1 MRLHLPKG
9 LLAALLA
16 ACFALPAGAEITT
29 TPLTSLEVDGVTL
42 PTGTYKQVTT
52 DNANSMTNLES
63 ADVTF
68 FKSNG
73 TGDANQRFK
82 VTSAEQVSSAGTLV
96 VAEAT
101 VDGATSK
108 TSAGQL
114 YFSRWVG
121 GNPGYD
127 DSPLTISNDIIIGS
141 TASECALRFSDSN
154 QASRPITLTGNIT
167 LAQDA
172 KICIDGTT
180 SYAYMTGNI
189 NGTNKTLTI
198 LKPGGNV
205 SDGGTLTLGDGT
217 TGKTLTLG
225 GLTMSN
231 KTSVVMNYKDATI
244 GTLKLESTADT
255 PFSIT
260 GGHTEVTGAITIKNG
275 KQITVASGA
284 TLTHD
289 GFSYDGSTIATPTAG
304 TALSLYGN
312 ATVTGGTL
320 TQKENSS
327 GESFKGIGAT
337 LSNVKL
343 VNTSGLELRLNSKAT
358 LSAIDIGGKLQVNSK
373 TTVSGATN
381 VSGTVEVTS
390 GIEFTMGNSAT
401 LSGTGTLKNSGG
413 TLTLTNGSRFSGTL
427 ESAGGSL
434 SVSGGLGSLKAVKAS
449 DGATLIL
456 SGPEATSSISI
467 EEVVIAG
474 EAWIT
479 ACNEKYDPIEVEATK
494 VQIGAG
500 GGSLS
505 GSLSITAGGTLTL
518 DASAGAT
525 SEQGGTKGLAT
536 TGSLTLGSG
545 LTLDLLNLGKLTTND
560 SLKLFSGVTSLTFTQ
575 LNETGVG
582 PSTTKTDA
590 ITIEDKL
597 DASTVFS
604 GLGKDDFWLTYTGT
618 ADGGIVALVAQ
629 RDVPEPTTAT
639 LSLLALMGLAAR
651 RRRKA

>member
-1 MRLHLPKG
+1 MT
-9 LLAALLA
+9 
-16 ACFALPAGAEITT
+16 ALPTAT
-29 TPLTSLEVDGVTL
+29 
-42 PTGTYKQVTT
+42 
-52 DNANSMTNLES
+52 
-63 ADVTF
+63 VTF
-68 FKSNG
+68 LKATGNKNSN
-73 TGDANQRFK
+73 NEWLSRFK

-101 VDGATSK
+101 IDGASST
-108 TSAGQL
+108 TPAGQL
-114 YFSRWVG
+114 YFSRWDSSTE
-121 GNPGYD
+121 PGKAI
-127 DSPLTISNDIIIGS
+127 DSPLTISNDIIIGRSES
-141 TASECALRFSDSN
+141 TCALRFSDSN

-172 KICIDGTT
+172 SIGIDNTT
-180 SYAYMTGNI
+180 VYAYMTGNI
-189 NGTNKTLTI
+189 KGTNKTLTI
-198 LKPGGNV
+198 CKPYGPP
-205 SDGGTLTLGDGT
+205 DGGTLTLGDGT

-225 GLTMSN
+225 GLTMTS

-260 GGHTEVTGAITIKNG
+260 GGHTKVIGDITIKND
-275 KQITVASGA
+275 KQITVSSGA

-289 GFSYDGSTIATPTAG
+289 GFSYDGSTIKTPTAG
-304 TALSLYGN
+304 TALSLFSN

-320 TQKENSS
+320 TQNENSS
-327 GESFKGIGAT
+327 GESFKTIKAT

-343 VNTSGLELRLNSKAT
+343 VNKYGLELRLETNAE
-358 LSAIDIGGKLQVNSK
+358 LSAIDIGGKLQVDSE

-390 GIEFTMGNSAT
+390 GNKFMMGNSAT

-413 TLTLTNGSRFSGTL
+413 TLTLTNGSGFSGTL
-427 ESAGGSL
+427 ESAGGELSL
-434 SVSGGLGSLKAVKAS
+434 SGGLGSLKAVKAN
-449 DGATLIL
+449 DGAKLRL
-456 SGPEATSSISI
+456 QGFEEASSISI
-467 EEVVIAG
+467 KEVVIAG
-474 EAWIT
+474 GASIT
-479 ACNEKYDPIEVEATK
+479 ACNEGLKPIEIEAAK
-494 VQIGAG
+494 IQIGAG
-500 GGSLS
+500 GGSLY
-505 GSLSITAGGTLTL
+505 GNLSISSGGNLGISSGGTLTL
-518 DASAGAT
+518 DASAGTA
-525 SEQGGTKGLAT
+525 GTGLAT

-545 LTLDLLNLGKLTTND
+545 LTLNLLNLGKLTTDD

-582 PSTTKTDA
+582 TSTTTTDA

-604 GLGKDDFWLTYTGT
+604 GLGKDDFLLTYTGGT
-618 ADGGIVALVAQ
+618 GVGDGIVALVAQ

>member
-1 MRLHLPKG
+1 MT
-9 LLAALLA
+9 
-16 ACFALPAGAEITT
+16 ALPTAT
-29 TPLTSLEVDGVTL
+29 
-42 PTGTYKQVTT
+42 
-52 DNANSMTNLES
+52 
-63 ADVTF
+63 VTF
-68 FKSNG
+68 LKATGNKNSN
-73 TGDANQRFK
+73 NEWLSRFK

-101 VDGATSK
+101 IDGASST
-108 TSAGQL
+108 TPAGQL
-114 YFSRWVG
+114 YFSRWV
-121 GNPGYD
+121 
-127 DSPLTISNDIIIGS
+127 DSNIKYNDTPLTISNDIIIGRSES
-141 TASECALRFSDSN
+141 TCALRFSDSDKE
-154 QASRPITLTGNIT
+154 SRPITLTGNIT

-172 KICIDGTT
+172 KIGVDQTT
-180 SYAYMTGNI
+180 VYAYMTGNI
-189 NGTNKTLTI
+189 NGAGKTLSI
-198 LKPGGNV
+198 VKPDPYSKN
-205 SDGGTLTLGDGT
+205 GGTLTLGNGSTD
-217 TGKTLTLG
+217 KTLTLG
-225 GLTMSN
+225 GLTMSDQ
-231 KTSVVMNYKDATI
+231 TSVVMNYKEATI
-244 GTLKLESTADT
+244 GTLKLDSTADT

-260 GGHTEVTGAITIKNG
+260 GGHTKVIGDITIKND
-275 KQITVASGA
+275 KQITVSSGA

-289 GFSYDGSTIATPTAG
+289 GFSYDGSTIKTPTAG
-304 TALSLYGN
+304 TALSLFSN

-320 TQKENSS
+320 TQNENSS
-327 GESFKGIGAT
+327 GESFKTIKAT

-343 VNTSGLELRLNSKAT
+343 VNKSGLELRLETNAE
-358 LSAIDIGGKLQVNSK
+358 LSAIDIGGKLQVDSE

-390 GIEFTMGNSAT
+390 GNKFMMGNSAT

-413 TLTLTNGSRFSGTL
+413 TLTLINGSKFSGTL
-427 ESAGGSL
+427 ESAGGRL

-449 DGATLIL
+449 DGAELFL
-456 SGPEATSSISI
+456 QGLEDASSISI
-467 EEVVIAG
+467 KEVVIAG
-474 EAWIT
+474 GASIT
-479 ACNEKYDPIEVEATK
+479 ACNEGLKPIEIEAAK

-505 GSLSITAGGTLTL
+505 GNLSISSGGNLGISSGGTLTL
-518 DASAGAT
+518 DASAGTA
-525 SEQGGTKGLAT
+525 GTGLAT

-545 LTLDLLNLGKLTTND
+545 LTLNLLNLGKLTTDD

-582 PSTTKTDA
+582 TSTTTTDA

-604 GLGKDDFWLTYTGT
+604 GLGKDDFWLTYTGS
-618 ADGGIVALVAQ
+618 ADGGIVTLVAQ